1 FVVLVAVLGA
11 CFAEES
17 MQERSKKMM
26 SGQYYGMG
34 SYGYGGRGF
43 GSSDR
48 SGLGY
53 GYGGHHYGSGVY
65 GYGARG
71 FGSSDRSG
79 YGYGLGGHYYGPA
92 MYGYGVRSYGA
103 GYGYGLGGN
112 RMYYGRRYGGL
123 GGYHGLGGN
132 FGYSGILP
140 SYSYGYGN
148 AGYALQPITTAYI
161 AQPVVQSMDNVRLGA
176 AIPSVEFMSERR
188 PESQSEVVKAAVY
201 RVPNTVEYKS
211 MPTNYNKVQPQV
223 VEVEPSETALH
234 LHFKTGSS
242 GILLTQSHEK
252 SQSPE
257 VQVEESKEDVAR
269 LIHKIEKPIIQEVH
283 EVITPYRQITKEIS
297 PVVEAIHTIVSK
309 SEDQRQNYHVM
320 EHPQTVSVHRE
331 QAQMAVAQ
339 PVSTVAVAQPVST
352 VAVAQPV
359 AAVAVPQQVATVAVA
374 QPIAA
379 QPIAVGYEEKYIA
392 PSSYG
397 IMGSGYSAQP
407 ITYVQSS
414 YEPAK
419 LGYGYDA
426 SRYLSSSS
434 SSSSSSAAPS
444 QSSFGNRWEG
454 DAGSFRAN
462 FDNRAGMVGNRQEQY
477 HESRSSY

>member
-1 FVVLVAVLGA
+1 
-11 CFAEES
+11 
-17 MQERSKKMM
+17 
-26 SGQYYGMG
+26 
-34 SYGYGGRGF
+34 
-43 GSSDR
+43 
-48 SGLGY
+48 
-53 GYGGHHYGSGVY
+53 
-65 GYGARG
+65 
-71 FGSSDRSG
+71 
-79 YGYGLGGHYYGPA
+79 
-92 MYGYGVRSYGA
+92 
-103 GYGYGLGGN
+103 
-112 RMYYGRRYGGL
+112 
-123 GGYHGLGGN
+123 
-132 FGYSGILP
+132 
-140 SYSYGYGN
+140 
-148 AGYALQPITTAYI
+148 
-161 AQPVVQSMDNVRLGA
+161 
-176 AIPSVEFMSERR
+176 
-188 PESQSEVVKAAVY
+188 
-201 RVPNTVEYKS
+201 
-211 MPTNYNKVQPQV
+211 
-223 VEVEPSETALH
+223 
-234 LHFKTGSS
+234 
-242 GILLTQSHEK
+242 
-252 SQSPE
+252 
-257 VQVEESKEDVAR
+257 
-269 LIHKIEKPIIQEVH
+269 
-283 EVITPYRQITKEIS
+283 
-297 PVVEAIHTIVSK
+297 
-309 SEDQRQNYHVM
+309 M

-379 QPIAVGYEEKYIA
+379 QSIVAQPIAVGYEEKYIA

-419 LGYGYDA
+419 MGYGYDA